1 MSITKIYE
9 NTEIDDIRSISD
21 FKGISFSNFKKT
33 DVKKELLNKD
43 LIREILDLDK
53 KDSPEFV
60 EADTVVDY
68 KKWHQSKL
76 K

>member
-1 MSITKIYE
+1 MRPILVI
-9 NTEIDDIRSISD
+9 IDIVTINYLSLM
-21 FKGISFSNFKKT
+21 FLN
-33 DVKKELLNKD
+33 LLNKD

-68 KKWHQSKL
+68 KKWQQSKL